1 MVIYNVAATIE
12 IDGTPVKNYISL
24 QIDQRFNEHHQF
36 SIKLP
41 HDVLEKQGHFSLN
54 NVKKLIGKVTIIRLQ
69 RGPENKVLNE
79 FKGVISDAGIQQTDA
94 YHSVIILNGYSPTII
109 LDSGPHVA
117 CFIQK
122 DLKKICQDS
131 TKDISGE
138 CNITISPVYKKQ
150 IKYFTQYKESNF
162 EFLNRLSEE
171 FGEWFFYNGKELFF
185 GKPASSKNIEL
196 VCGEDVTGIQL
207 KMQLLPLS
215 FKSFSY
221 QSKGNNVVTSTTPS
235 KIDGLGEYGKFASN
249 ESDKL
254 FNSVVASP
262 VLRPRVENKSE
273 LDNFLKIQKSAKAAQ
288 LEVISGASINPEII
302 PGCIATINIS
312 TRTANGFSKTE
323 QGKYLIISVSHQL
336 SDDGKYSNTFEGL
349 PAAVEVVPVKNVQR
363 PMAETQ
369 IGVVKNNN
377 DPDNLGRVK
386 VSLLWHDHNIT
397 TDWIRVMTSDG
408 GTGGKTGKNRGF
420 VFIPEVND
428 QVLVGFRYNDPDRPF
443 VMGSLFHGK
452 SASGGGKDNKIKTL
466 STNSGNTITL
476 NDDKG
481 SVMVEDAK
489 GNSILFNGAGL
500 ISVHSSEKIEFKCG
514 DSSITLTKD
523 GNIKIEGKMKIEVN
537 AGESINM
544 EGKSEVAIKSTNITA
559 KANSN
564 LNLEGTA
571 VAAKANAKLSL
582 EGSATA
588 KLSSGAMV
596 EISATLVK
604 IN

>member
-1 MVIYNVAATIE
+1 MVIYNVTATIE
-12 IDGTPVKNYISL
+12 IDGTPIKNYISL
-24 QIDQRFNEHHQF
+24 RIDQRFNEHHHF

-41 HDVLEKQGHFSLN
+41 HDVLEKQGDFTLN
-54 NVKKLIGKVTIIRLQ
+54 NVKKLIGKVTIIRLH
-69 RGPENKVLNE
+69 RGSENKVLNE

-94 YHSVIILNGYSPTII
+94 CHSVVILNGYSPTII

-117 CFIQK
+117 CFVQK

-138 CNITISPVYKKQ
+138 CSININPVYKKQ

-185 GKPASSKNIEL
+185 GKPSSSKNVEL
-196 VCGEDVTGIQL
+196 VCGEDVTTIQL

-221 QSKGNNVVTSTTPS
+221 QYKEDNVLTSTTPS
-235 KIDGLGEYGKFASN
+235 KVDALGEYGKFASG

-262 VLRPRVENKSE
+262 ALRPRVENKSD
-273 LDNFLKIQKSAKAAQ
+273 LDNFLKIQKSAKASQ
-288 LEVISGASINPEII
+288 LEVISGTSINPEII
-302 PGCIATINIS
+302 PGCVATINIS
-312 TRTANGFSKTE
+312 SRTANGFSKAE
-323 QGKYLIISVSHQL
+323 QGKYVITNVSHEL
-336 SDDGKYSNTFEGL
+336 SDDGKYANTFEGL
-349 PAAVEVVPVKNVQR
+349 PAAIEVVPVRNVKK
-363 PMAETQ
+363 PVAEPQ
-369 IGVVKNNN
+369 IAIVKNNN
-377 DPDNLGRVK
+377 DPDNMGRVK
-386 VSLLWHDHNIT
+386 VGMLWHDHNIT

-428 QVLVGFRYNDPDRPF
+428 QVLIGFRYNDPDRPF

-466 STNSGNTITL
+466 SSNSGNTITL

-481 SVMVEDAK
+481 SILVEDAK
-489 GNSILFNGAGL
+489 GNSILVNGEGL
-500 ISVHSSEKIEFKCG
+500 ISVNSSEKIELKCG

-523 GNIKIEGKMKIEVN
+523 GTIKIEGKMKIEVN
-537 AGESINM
+537 AGQNINM

-559 KANSN
+559 KANGN

-571 VAAKANAKLSL
+571 VAAKANANLSL
-582 EGSATA
+582 EGSAMA
-588 KLSSGAMV
+588 KLSSSAMV